1 MADPCP
7 EPENP
12 EIEFEPI
19 DDSGLPS
26 DLTCSAAQGRVSNG
40 IEIADISE
48 RYLYI
53 NHIFKISL
61 IISYCHYDNLF
72 FQAGDG

>member
-12 EIEFEPI
+12 EIDFEPI

-26 DLTCSAAQGRVSNG
+26 DLTCNAAQGRVSNG

-48 RYLYI
+48 RYDPI
-53 NHIFKISL
+53 QFKISVMQNFN
-61 IISYCHYDNLF
+61 SY
-72 FQAGDG
+72 

>member
-12 EIEFEPI
+12 EFDFEPI
-19 DDSGLPS
+19 GDSGLPS
-26 DLTCSAAQGRVSNG
+26 DLTCNAAQGRVSNG

-48 RYLYI
+48 RYD
-53 NHIFKISL
+53 HIF
-61 IISYCHYDNLF
+61 
-72 FQAGDG
+72 

>member
-12 EIEFEPI
+12 EIDFEPI

-26 DLTCSAAQGRVSNG
+26 DLTCNAAQGRVSNG

-48 RYLYI
+48 R
-53 NHIFKISL
+53 
-61 IISYCHYDNLF
+61 
-72 FQAGDG
+72 